1 MGFSWLPLRGL
12 PSYTIDSRTANTMRS
27 KQLHFPFIVALLAS
41 VTACGGTEGG
51 TTESVPRFED
61 SALDLFEIEVLPDF
75 GALQSLTDRPDER
88 FVMVNMLVFK
98 DVATGEG
105 FEGLT
110 GREAYTLYAEGL
122 REAQMAIESR
132 LIWAGAVQAQVV
144 GSSDPVFQSMALLEY
159 ASPTAFLGFAN
170 QPGDNPEARSAG
182 LEGQWL
188 IPATTLAEG
197 GAGSESTGSAAEEL
211 PAIDALVEATGFSE
225 EQIERVLDG
234 PEDEPVFIVELFRF
248 TDGDRSTY
256 AEYEAG
262 IAPVLQEQGARFIWR
277 GSYDGFVLGAG
288 GPNFDEQTVTEYP
301 NRAAY
306 LLTLSDPRVAAV
318 SSFRDGGLETHWIYT
333 AGAVDVDLGV

>member
-1 MGFSWLPLRGL
+1 MSSTRLRL
-12 PSYTIDSRTANTMRS
+12 
-27 KQLHFPFIVALLAS
+27 VASVGLLAS
-41 VTACGGTEGG
+41 TIGCGSSDG
-51 TTESVPRFED
+51 TTNDSVPGFED
-61 SALDLFEIEVLPDF
+61 TALDVYEIEVLPDF
-75 GALQSLTDRPDER
+75 SALQSVTDRPDER

-98 DVATGEG
+98 DMAEGEG

-110 GREAYTLYAEGL
+110 GREAYQLYLEGL
-122 REAQMAIESR
+122 RDAQMAIDSR
-132 LIWAGAVQAQVV
+132 LIWAGDVQAQVV
-144 GSSDPVFQSMALLEY
+144 GSSDPIFQSMALLEY
-159 ASPTAFLGFAN
+159 ASPSAFLGFAT

-188 IPATTLAEG
+188 VPSTTLSEG
-197 GAGSESTGSAAEEL
+197 DAGSESTGSAPEEL
-211 PAIDALVEATGFSE
+211 PDIDTLVEATGFSE

-234 PEDEPVFIVELFRF
+234 PEDEPVFIVELLRF

-262 IAPVLQEQGARFIWR
+262 IAPVLQEQGARFVWR

-288 GPNFDEQTVTEYP
+288 EPSFDEQTVTEYP

-318 SSFRDGGLETHWIYT
+318 SSFRADGLAMHWIYT
-333 AGAVDVDLGV
+333 AGESEIDLGF

>member
-1 MGFSWLPLRGL
+1 M
-12 PSYTIDSRTANTMRS
+12 
-27 KQLHFPFIVALLAS
+27 
-41 VTACGGTEGG
+41 TACGSTEGA
-51 TTESVPRFED
+51 TEMSAPGFED
-61 SALDLFEIEVLPDF
+61 SALDVYEIEVLPDSS
-75 GALQSLTDRPDER
+75 ALQSVTGRPDER

-98 DVATGEG
+98 DMAEGEG

-110 GREAYTLYAEGL
+110 GREAYQLYLEGL
-122 REAQMAIESR
+122 RDAQMAIDSR
-132 LIWAGAVQAQVV
+132 LIWAGSVQAQVV
-144 GSSDPVFQSMALLEY
+144 GSSDPIFQSMALLEY
-159 ASPTAFLGFAN
+159 ASPTAFLGFAT

-188 IPATTLAEG
+188 VPSTTLSEG
-197 GAGSESTGSAAEEL
+197 GAGSESTGSAPEEL
-211 PAIDALVEATGFSE
+211 PDIDTLVEATGFSE

-234 PEDEPVFIVELFRF
+234 PEDEPVFIVELLRF

-288 GPNFDEQTVTEYP
+288 EPGFDEQTVTEYP

-318 SSFRDGGLETHWIYT
+318 SSFRADGLAMHWIYT
-333 AGAVDVDLGV
+333 AGESGIDLGF